1 MRLRDVLSAEF
12 TGTLLLTLLVTGSD
26 VMADRLTGG
35 NAYLT
40 LLANSLVTGFGISSL
55 VLALNPVSGSYFNPA
70 VVLLMCYQGETKWKH
85 APHYIGMQLTGALV
99 GILLMHG
106 LFGRALLELATK
118 SYAGP
123 ALAASELVATFGL
136 LLVIHRVGETRSQA
150 VAYAVGAYLVAAS
163 WFAPSHAFANPA
175 ITVARMFTD
184 TVAGI
189 RPADVPGFLAAQFL
203 AVGALIAVLRLAK
216 RFGAWGD

>member
-1 MRLRDVLSAEF
+1 MRLRDALFSEF

-35 NAYLT
+35 NGYLT
-40 LLANSLVTGFGISSL
+40 LLANSLASGLGISAL
-55 VLALNPVSGSYFNPA
+55 VLSLNPVSGAYFNPA
-70 VVLLMCYQGETKWKH
+70 VVLLMCSQGETKWKH
-85 APHYIGMQLTGALV
+85 APHYMAMQLAGALV

-106 LFGRALLELATK
+106 LFGLPLLEVASKQESGLTLA
-118 SYAGP
+118 
-123 ALAASELVATFGL
+123 LSEFVAMFGL
-136 LLVIHRVGETRSQA
+136 VLVIHRVGETRSQA
-150 VAYAVGAYLVAAS
+150 VAYAVGAYLFAAT
-163 WFAPSHAFANPA
+163 WFAPSHAFVNPA
-175 ITVARMFTD
+175 LTVARAFTD

-203 AVGALIAVLRLAK
+203 AVGLLIAVLRLAK